1 VAPWCR
7 RRGTTRNHEI
17 FLRGKPL
24 ILAEIILAQEK
35 GDPCTEERLFL
46 STI

>member
-1 VAPWCR
+1 VAPWWR

-17 FLRGKPL
+17 FLRGKSL
-24 ILAEIILAQEK
+24 ILAEIILAYEK
-35 GDPCTEERLFL
+35 GDPCTEDHIFL